1 MGQFFAVFATDH
13 PDSLALRQR
22 LRPSHQAHLRAT
34 GDHRVVVRLGGPIL
48 DDGGTA
54 MNGTLLV
61 IEAGSLPEV
70 EAFMQDD
77 PYVQAGLFASI
88 QIRPWHWSLGNP
100 ELRGFP

>member
-22 LRPSHQAHLRAT
+22 LRPSHQAHLRGTDA
-34 GDHRVVVRLGGPIL
+34 HRVVVRLGGPTL
-48 DDGGTA
+48 DDAGLA

-61 IEAGSLPEV
+61 IEAGSLSEV
-70 EAFMQDD
+70 ESFIQDD
-77 PYVQAGLFASI
+77 PYVQAGLFSSI

-100 ELRGFP
+100 ELRG

>member
-13 PDSLALRQR
+13 PGSLALRQR
-22 LRPSHQAHLRAT
+22 LRPSHQSHLRAT
-34 GDHRVVVRLGGPIL
+34 GTHRIVVRFGGPTL
-48 DDGGTA
+48 DDTGAA

-70 EAFMQDD
+70 EAFMQED

-100 ELRGFP
+100 EMRG

>member
-1 MGQFFAVFATDH
+1 MGQFFAVFATDR
-13 PDSLALRQR
+13 PGSLALRQR
-22 LRPSHQAHLRAT
+22 LRPSHQAHLRASET
-34 GDHRVVVRLGGPIL
+34 HRVVVRLGGPTL
-48 DDGGTA
+48 DDAGAA

-70 EAFMQDD
+70 EAFMRDD

-100 ELRGFP
+100 EMRG

>member
-1 MGQFFAVFATDH
+1 MGQFFAVFATDY

-34 GDHRVVVRLGGPIL
+34 DAHRVVVRLGGPTL
-48 DDGGTA
+48 DDAGLA

-61 IEAGSLPEV
+61 IEAGSLSEV
-70 EAFMQDD
+70 ESFIQDD
-77 PYVQAGLFASI
+77 PYVQAGLFSSI

-100 ELRGFP
+100 ERRG

>member
-13 PDSLALRQR
+13 PDSLVLRQR

-34 GDHRVVVRLGGPIL
+34 DAHRVVVRLGGPTL
-48 DDGGTA
+48 DDAGLA

-61 IEAGSLPEV
+61 IEAGSLSEV
-70 EAFMQDD
+70 ESFIQDD
-77 PYVQAGLFASI
+77 PYVQAGLFSSI

-100 ELRGFP
+100 ERRG

>member
-13 PDSLALRQR
+13 PDCLALRQR

-34 GDHRVVVRLGGPIL
+34 DAHRVVVRLGGPTL
-48 DDGGTA
+48 DDAGLA

-61 IEAGSLPEV
+61 IEAGSLSEV
-70 EAFMQDD
+70 ESFIQDD
-77 PYVQAGLFASI
+77 PYVQAGLFSSI

-100 ELRGFP
+100 ERRG

>member
-13 PDSLALRQR
+13 PGSQALRQR

-34 GDHRVVVRLGGPIL
+34 ETHRVVVRFGGPTL
-48 DDGGTA
+48 DDAGTA

-61 IEAGSLPEV
+61 IEAGSLSEV
-70 EAFMQDD
+70 EAFIQDD
-77 PYVQAGLFASI
+77 PYVQGGLFASI

-100 ELRGFP
+100 ELRGRS

>member
-22 LRPSHQAHLRAT
+22 LRPSHQAHLRAEM
-34 GDHRVVVRLGGPIL
+34 HRVVVRFGGPTL
-48 DDGGTA
+48 DETGAA

-77 PYVQAGLFASI
+77 PYVQADLFASI
-88 QIRPWHWSLGNP
+88 EIRPWHWSLGNP
-100 ELRGFP
+100 EMRG

>member
-13 PDSLALRQR
+13 PDSLALRSR

-34 GDHRVVVRLGGPIL
+34 DTHRVVVRLGGPTL
-48 DDGGTA
+48 DEAGAA

-61 IEAGSLPEV
+61 IEAGSLAEV
-70 EAFMQDD
+70 EAFIEDD

-100 ELRGFP
+100 ELRG

>member
-13 PDSLALRQR
+13 PGLLALRQR
-22 LRPSHQAHLRAT
+22 LRPTHQAHLRASEA
-34 GDHRVVVRLGGPIL
+34 HRVVVRLGGPTL
-48 DDGGTA
+48 DDAGAT

-61 IEAGSLPEV
+61 IEAASLPEV

-88 QIRPWHWSLGNP
+88 EIRPWNWSLGNP
-100 ELRGFP
+100 ALRG

>member
-22 LRPSHQAHLRAT
+22 LRPSHQAHLRADT
-34 GDHRVVVRLGGPIL
+34 HRVVVRFGGPTL
-48 DDGGTA
+48 EETGVG

-77 PYVQAGLFASI
+77 PYVRAGLFANI

-100 ELRGFP
+100 EMRG

>member
-1 MGQFFAVFATDH
+1 MT
-13 PDSLALRQR
+13 
-22 LRPSHQAHLRAT
+22 
-34 GDHRVVVRLGGPIL
+34 
-48 DDGGTA
+48 
-54 MNGTLLV
+54 GTLLV
-61 IEAGSLPEV
+61 IEAASLPEV

>member
-13 PDSLALRQR
+13 PGSLALRQR

-34 GDHRVVVRLGGPIL
+34 DRHRVIVRLGGPTL
-48 DDGGTA
+48 DDAGAA

-70 EAFMQDD
+70 EAFIRDD
-77 PYVQAGLFASI
+77 PYVQDGLFASI
-88 QIRPWHWSLGNP
+88 QIRPWHWSLGNL
-100 ELRGFP
+100 ELRG

>member
-34 GDHRVVVRLGGPIL
+34 DTHRVVVRLGGPTL
-48 DDGGTA
+48 DDVGAA

-61 IEAGSLPEV
+61 IEAGSLAEV
-70 EAFMQDD
+70 EAFIEDD

-88 QIRPWHWSLGNP
+88 QIRAWHWSLGNP
-100 ELRGFP
+100 ELRG

>member
-34 GDHRVVVRLGGPIL
+34 ETHRVIVRLGGPTL
-48 DDGGTA
+48 DDTGAA

-70 EAFMQDD
+70 EAFIQDD

-100 ELRGFP
+100 ELRG

>member
-13 PDSLALRQR
+13 PQSQALRQR

-34 GDHRVVVRLGGPIL
+34 DTHRVVVRLGGPTL
-48 DDGGTA
+48 DDAGAA

-61 IEAGSLPEV
+61 IEAGSLAEV
-70 EAFMQDD
+70 EAFIEDD
-77 PYVQAGLFASI
+77 PYVQAGLFSSI

-100 ELRGFP
+100 ELRG

>member
-1 MGQFFAVFATDH
+1 MGQFFAVFATDQ

-34 GDHRVVVRLGGPIL
+34 DTHRVVVRLGGPTL
-48 DDGGTA
+48 DEAGLA

-61 IEAGSLPEV
+61 IEAGSLGEV
-70 EAFMQDD
+70 EAFIQDD

-100 ELRGFP
+100 ELRG